1 MREIVR
7 LINKKDLEEIIELN
21 IKLHSFYENS
31 RLAQIALLPNSFS
44 SFFMQD
50 EEIAQKLK
58 TNYIEN
64 FDFYLVSNS
73 AKIKTKFA
81 NYNETINIK
90 KEIQLEKNFTSKDIA
105 KHIEKI
111 IDEYNKEQDYI
122 TFVWGD
128 EE

>member
-1 MREIVR
+1 MREMVK

-31 RLAQIALLPNSFS
+31 RLAQIALLPNSCS
-44 SFFMQD
+44 AFFMRD

-58 TNYIEN
+58 NNYID
-64 FDFYLVSNS
+64 DFSFNLVFNS
-73 AKIKTKFA
+73 AKIKTKFIS
-81 NYNETINIK
+81 YNEVINIK
-90 KEIQLEKNFTSKDIA
+90 KDIQLEKNFTSKDIA